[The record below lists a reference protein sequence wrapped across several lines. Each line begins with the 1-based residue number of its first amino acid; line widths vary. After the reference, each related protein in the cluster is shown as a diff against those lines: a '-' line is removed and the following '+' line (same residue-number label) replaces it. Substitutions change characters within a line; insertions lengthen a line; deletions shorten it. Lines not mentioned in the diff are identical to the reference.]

1 MLPQD
6 TVDTS
11 VLPPGE
17 RFGMWLD
24 LIARTSAPMRIWSA
38 HAHDFS
44 ARAAFLDL
52 GPIQL
57 IKYRQPSLD
66 AVRTPKLIRQSD
78 TELYMLALTNNGV
91 GTASQDGNHSEISA
105 GDFTFY
111 NGSRP
116 HELAHHATE
125 PERELANSIVTM
137 IPHAVLPMPMHRIA
151 PLYSGRLSGRTGVGA
166 LVAQF
171 LLQVTAHPEQYD
183 AADASRLG
191 AVGLDLVTTMLGRH
205 LAEDVVPTEVRRRT
219 LFAQVQAYNYG
230 HLGDTTLSPQ
240 AVADAHHI
248 SVRSLHRL
256 FAAEDATAASY
267 IRQLRLSRCWRD
279 LTDPA
284 LRNQTVHA
292 IGARW
297 GFPDRAHFSR
307 VFRAAYGLSPRE
319 HRDAGSHLARNVNSA
334 ASTVKPQ
341 PAD

>member
-24 LIARTSAPMRIWSA
+24 LVARTSAPMRIWSE

-57 IKYRQPSLD
+57 IKYQQPSLD
-66 AVRTPKLIRQSD
+66 AIRTPKLIRQSD
-78 TELYMLALTNNGV
+78 TELYMLALTTNGV
-91 GTASQDGNHSEISA
+91 GTSSQDGRHSEISA

-125 PERELANSIVTM
+125 PERHRATSIVTM
-137 IPHAVLPMPMHRIA
+137 IPHAVLPLPPQRIA
-151 PLYSGRLSGRTGVGA
+151 TLYSGRLSGHTGVGA

-171 LLQVTAHPEQYD
+171 LLQVTGHPEQYD

-205 LAEDVVPTEVRRRT
+205 LVAEDAVPTEARRRA
-219 LFAQVQAYNYG
+219 LVAQVQAYVHR
-230 HLGDTTLSPQ
+230 HLGDATLSPQ
-240 AVADAHHI
+240 SLADAHHL

-256 FAAEDATAASY
+256 FEAEDTTVASY
-267 IRQLRLSRCWRD
+267 IRELRLSRCWRD
-279 LTDPA
+279 LSDPA
-284 LRNQTVHA
+284 LRSQSVHA
-292 IGARW
+292 IAARW
-297 GFPDRAHFSR
+297 GLSDRAHFSR
-307 VFRAAYGLSPRE
+307 AFRAAYGLSPQE
-319 HRDAGSHLARNVNSA
+319 HRNAVTSA
-334 ASTVKPQ
+334 LVV
-341 PAD
+341 